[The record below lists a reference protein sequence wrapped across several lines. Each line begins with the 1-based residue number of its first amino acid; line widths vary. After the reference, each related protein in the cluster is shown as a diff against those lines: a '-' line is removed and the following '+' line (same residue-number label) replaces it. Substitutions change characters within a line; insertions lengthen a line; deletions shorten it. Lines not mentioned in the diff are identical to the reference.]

1 MSSQQI
7 RLVGQVL
14 CMRGAGLRRLPWQR
28 QKGVHEGL
36 DTVDR
41 DGVLVFRKVG
51 TVLKDGRH
59 YTNGGRV
66 LGIAALGSDREE
78 ARKGVSPAARVIFT
92 GVQYRKDI
100 AK

>member
-1 MSSQQI
+1 
-7 RLVGQVL
+7 
-14 CMRGAGLRRLPWQR
+14 
-28 QKGVHEGL
+28 

-41 DGVLVFRKVG
+41 DGVLVFHAG
-51 TVLKDGRH
+51 TVLKNGRH

-66 LGIAALGSDREE
+66 LGIAALGSDRKE
-78 ARKGVSPAARVIFT
+78 AREKAYRSAARVHFE